1 MMRAGSNNLSP
12 IVTPDFASASLIKT
26 YDHYK
31 SLRVRFGLLTERQVQ
46 ILKMR
51 SDGKEYSEIAKEL
64 GTSVENVF
72 IIEKRA
78 LKNIEAA
85 RDTLRAANHAGIIG
99 RISISPGTKLVEI
112 PAYIMAEADRMK
124 VKVMTN
130 FTKIY
135 DDIRYE
141 LPGAIRGQELAEGIT
156 VYIMHD
162 GTLFFLPT
170 TSEREDEVYQKY
182 NYHDDQKES

>member
-1 MMRAGSNNLSP
+1 
-12 IVTPDFASASLIKT
+12 
-26 YDHYK
+26 
-31 SLRVRFGLLTERQVQ
+31 LRVRFGLLTERQVQ

-51 SDGKEYSEIAKEL
+51 RDGKEYSEIASEL

-78 LKNIEAA
+78 LKNIEVA
-85 RDTLRAANHAGIIG
+85 RDTLRAAHHAGIIG
-99 RISISPGTKLVEI
+99 KIEVKSGTKLVEL
-112 PAYIMAEADRMK
+112 PAFIMSEADRMK

-141 LPGAIRGQELAEGIT
+141 LPGAIKGQELANNIT

-162 GTLFFLPT
+162 GTLFFLPAGSDT
-170 TSEREDEVYQKY
+170 EDKVNNENDY
-182 NYHDDQKES
+182 NNGKKKL

>member
-1 MMRAGSNNLSP
+1 M
-12 IVTPDFASASLIKT
+12 
-26 YDHYK
+26 
-31 SLRVRFGLLTERQVQ
+31 
-46 ILKMR
+46 
-51 SDGKEYSEIAKEL
+51 EYSEIAKRL

-78 LKNIEAA
+78 LKNIEVA
-85 RDTLRAANHAGIIG
+85 RDTLRAASHAGIIG
-99 RISISPGTKLVEI
+99 RIKIEPGTKLVEI
-112 PAYIMAEADRMK
+112 PAHIMTEADRMN

-141 LPGAIRGQELAEGIT
+141 LPGAIKDKELAAGIV

-162 GTLFFLPT
+162 GTLFFLPS
-170 TSEREDEVYQKY
+170 TSDGEDKVNQED
-182 NYHDDQKES
+182 NDDNDE

>member
-1 MMRAGSNNLSP
+1 
-12 IVTPDFASASLIKT
+12 
-26 YDHYK
+26 
-31 SLRVRFGLLTERQVQ
+31 
-46 ILKMR
+46 MR

-99 RISISPGTKLVEI
+99 RIRINSGTKLVEI
-112 PAYIMAEADRMK
+112 PAYIMSEADRMK
-124 VKVMTN
+124 VKVISN

-135 DDIRYE
+135 DDIRYGI
-141 LPGAIRGQELAEGIT
+141 PGAIKGQELVKAIT

-162 GTLFFLPT
+162 GTLFFLPAM
-170 TSEREDEVYQKY
+170 SDGEDEV
-182 NYHDDQKES
+182 NYKNSYHNGKQEG

>member
-1 MMRAGSNNLSP
+1 M
-12 IVTPDFASASLIKT
+12 
-26 YDHYK
+26 
-31 SLRVRFGLLTERQVQ
+31 RVRFGLLTERQVQ

-51 SDGKEYSEIAKEL
+51 RDGKEYSEIASEL

-85 RDTLRAANHAGIIG
+85 RNTLRAANHAGIIG
-99 RISISPGTKLVEI
+99 KISIGSGTKLVEI

-141 LPGAIRGQELAEGIT
+141 LPGAIKGQELAEGII

-162 GTLFFLPT
+162 GTLFFLQ
-170 TSEREDEVYQKY
+170 SDGEDEINQKN
-182 NYHDDQKES
+182 NYHNDKQEG